1 MSMGGNKGGVTMAD
15 IGLLDWIND
24 TLPSNKYRGLD
35 GEANDFPFHDTVLL
49 AQSGHDAFFRLT
61 RDIGWGVRWYAMH
74 RVSDKFVFTVGHGC
88 WAARR
93 EVPAELVP
101 DLLGEFFTRN
111 EVTEAG
117 RALLK

>member
-1 MSMGGNKGGVTMAD
+1 M
-15 IGLLDWIND
+15 IEILDWINE

-35 GEANDFPFHDTVLL
+35 GKAYEFPFHDTVLL
-49 AQSGHDAFFRLT
+49 AHSNHDAFFTLT
-61 RDIGWGVRWYAMH
+61 RDYWWGVRWYALH
-74 RVSDKFVFTVGHGC
+74 RLSDKSDKFVFTIGHGC

-101 DLLGEFFTRN
+101 DLLGRFFTRN